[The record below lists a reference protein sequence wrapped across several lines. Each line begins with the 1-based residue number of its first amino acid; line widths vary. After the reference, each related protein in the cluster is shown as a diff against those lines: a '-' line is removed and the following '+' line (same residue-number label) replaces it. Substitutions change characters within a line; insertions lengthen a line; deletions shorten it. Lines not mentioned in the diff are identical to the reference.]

1 MSFEFKRVKIFVT
14 VPKENFIDVR
24 NAVCEAGAGVVGNY
38 TYCTFSVSGSG
49 TFVPNENA
57 NPHIG
62 TNNNLEVVEEIK
74 IEFVCDVAK
83 VKTVIQKLRTVH
95 PYEEPAIDIVP
106 LLEESDFK

>member
-14 VPKENFIDVR
+14 VPKENFIHVR
-24 NAVCEAGAGVVGNY
+24 NAVCEAGAGVIGNY

-62 TNNNLEVVEEIK
+62 TNKNLEVVEEIK

-106 LLEESDFK
+106 LLEESDFE